1 MKTGSRVFAVFA
13 AVVLFLISSIVFF
26 LQKRDV
32 SEYGRVAVVSVT
44 GIIYESRPVVELL
57 RRYEENVSVKAIVVR
72 IDSPGGGVAAS
83 QEIYEELNR
92 IRVKGEKPVVAS
104 LGGVAASGGYYI
116 ACAAE
121 EIVASPGTITGSI
134 GAIISTVNM
143 EELFRKLGLE
153 YKVIKSGDFK
163 DAGSAVRELTGEE
176 ADLFQ
181 ELVDDIHRQF
191 LDVVRERRGL
201 DDEQVERAGD
211 SRIFT
216 GQQAL
221 ELDLLDRMGT
231 FYDAV
236 ETAAG
241 LAGLERWDVIEE
253 RRRRTLRD
261 IILGALP
268 AGAGGVFVP
277 LYMLHGGQ

>member
-1 MKTGSRVFAVFA
+1 MKTGSKVLTVFA
-13 AVVLFLISSIVFF
+13 AVVLFLIASIGFF

-32 SEYGRVAVVSVT
+32 SAYGGIAVVSVT
-44 GIIYESRPVVELL
+44 GVIYESRPVVELL
-57 RRYEENVSVKAIVVR
+57 RRHEENAAVKAIVVR

-83 QEIYEELNR
+83 QEIYEELGR
-92 IRVKGEKPVVAS
+92 IRDKGEKPVVAS

-121 EIVASPGTITGSI
+121 EIIASPGTVTGSI

-143 EELFRKLGLE
+143 EELFRKIGLE
-153 YKVIKSGDFK
+153 HRVIKSGDFK
-163 DAGSAVRELTGEE
+163 DAGSAARELSREE

-181 ELVDDIHRQF
+181 QLVDDIHNQF
-191 LDVVRERRGL
+191 LEAVRERRGL
-201 DDEQVERAGD
+201 DDQQVAMISD
-211 SRIFT
+211 SRILT

-221 ELDLLDRMGT
+221 ELNLLDRTGT

-236 ETAAG
+236 EAAAG
-241 LAGLERWDVIEE
+241 LAGLERWDLIEE

-261 IILGALP
+261 IILGVLP
-268 AGAGGVFVP
+268 AGAGDAFVP
-277 LYMLHGGQ
+277 LYMMQQGQ

>member
-13 AVVLFLISSIVFF
+13 AVVLLLISSIVFF

-32 SEYGRVAVVSVT
+32 SEYGGVAVVRVT

-57 RRYEENVSVKAIVVR
+57 RRYEENASVRAIVVR

-92 IRVKGEKPVVAS
+92 IRKKGEKPVVAS

-121 EIVASPGTITGSI
+121 EIIASPGTVTGSI

-153 YKVIKSGDFK
+153 YRVIKSGDFK
-163 DAGSAVRELTGEE
+163 DAGSAVRELTSEE

-216 GQQAL
+216 GRQAL
-221 ELDLLDRMGT
+221 ELNLLDRMGT

-236 ETAAG
+236 EAAAG

-268 AGAGGVFVP
+268 AGAVFVP
-277 LYMLHGGQ
+277 LYMLHQGQ

>member
-1 MKTGSRVFAVFA
+1 MKTGSKVLAVFA
-13 AVVLFLISSIVFF
+13 AVVLFLVASIGFF

-32 SEYGRVAVVSVT
+32 SAYGGVAVVSVT
-44 GIIYESRPVVELL
+44 GVIYESRPVVELL
-57 RRYEENVSVKAIVVR
+57 RRHEENAAVKAIVVR

-83 QEIYEELNR
+83 QEIYEELGR
-92 IRVKGEKPVVAS
+92 IRDKGEKPVVAS

-121 EIVASPGTITGSI
+121 EIIASPGTVTGSI

-143 EELFRKLGLE
+143 EELFRKIGLE
-153 YKVIKSGDFK
+153 HRVIKSGDFK
-163 DAGSAVRELTGEE
+163 DAGSAARELSREE

-181 ELVDDIHRQF
+181 QLVDDIHNQF
-191 LDVVRERRGL
+191 LEAVRERRGL
-201 DDEQVERAGD
+201 DDQQVAMIGD
-211 SRIFT
+211 SRILT

-221 ELDLLDRMGT
+221 ELNLLDRTGT

-236 ETAAG
+236 EAAAG
-241 LAGLERWDVIEE
+241 LAGLERWDLIEE

-261 IILGALP
+261 IILGVLP
-268 AGAGGVFVP
+268 AGAGDAFVP
-277 LYMLHGGQ
+277 LYMMQGQ